1 MVPAEVRRHAKDWEH
16 QGEVDMRRSDEQIKK
31 DIVDELYWDSRI
43 DASEVTV
50 TVKNGVVTLE
60 GTVPTYA
67 DLSAARSAAWRMEG
81 VTNVTDHLTVRH
93 ISPPALPTDD
103 EIRTAVENTLA
114 WEPAIHEGDIRVSV
128 ANGVVTLEGTVET
141 YWKKPYAENRVSGI
155 RGILGIENKL
165 AVVPSKK
172 VEDEVV
178 AQDVVAALDR
188 DVLVDTEMVHV
199 TVNDGV
205 VTLSGTVP
213 GWASRRAAEDDAALT
228 VGVVGVRN
236 ELDVAA

>member
-1 MVPAEVRRHAKDWEH
+1 MLWP
-16 QGEVDMRRSDEQIKK
+16 
-31 DIVDELYWDSRI
+31 SR
-43 DASEVTV
+43 
-50 TVKNGVVTLE
+50 G
-60 GTVPTYA
+60 P
-67 DLSAARSAAWRMEG
+67 
-81 VTNVTDHLTVRH
+81 
-93 ISPPALPTDD
+93 
-103 EIRTAVENTLA
+103 
-114 WEPAIHEGDIRVSV
+114 
-128 ANGVVTLEGTVET
+128 T
-141 YWKKPYAENRVSGI
+141 YWKPKSENRVSGI